1 MPFHLIQRLTVSDS
15 MTVNPK
21 IAMNKFNESERQII
35 NTHNN
40 AVKELANTQNIHIDK
55 YVSNNVLVTSYSA
68 FSTANDAV
76 WFYQSMSD
84 LPSAIEYRDLMR
96 NKTSNTT
103 VQKYSVSV
111 RLLDETHVKNVE
123 FISENSNTIVQ
134 TISHASY

>member
-1 MPFHLIQRLTVSDS
+1 MPFHLIQRLTVPNST
-15 MTVNPK
+15 TVNPK
-21 IAMNKFNESERQII
+21 IAIDKFNHSDQELA
-35 NTHNN
+35 NNYYN
-40 AVKELANTQNIHIDK
+40 AVKELANTQNIHIGK

-96 NKTSNTT
+96 NKTSNTA